1 MFVSSFTAARRAALA
16 VTVMSGMIAAAP
28 AFAQDAPQPPA
39 QTGQESFTPEQLR
52 LAQQVVE
59 ATRSGSSFD
68 DILPTV
74 AEQTKGLFIRQ
85 NPAISQEIEDVTNA
99 VAIKLAAR
107 RVELDRTVQEVWARR
122 FSVDEMRQIIA
133 FYQTPAGTK
142 LSELGPDILAL
153 SVGAARQWG
162 EQISSDMVDQVRA
175 ELKSRGYDL

>member
-16 VTVMSGMIAAAP
+16 VAVASGMLATVP
-28 AFAQDAPQPPA
+28 ASAQDAPQPPA
-39 QTGQESFTPEQLR
+39 QAAQESFTPEQLR

-59 ATRSGSSFD
+59 ATRSGTSFD

-85 NPAISQEIEDVTNA
+85 NPSVAQEIEAVTNA

-122 FSVDEMRQIIA
+122 FSVEELRQIVA

-142 LSELGPDILAL
+142 LAELGPEILAL

-175 ELKSRGYDL
+175 ELNSRGYDF